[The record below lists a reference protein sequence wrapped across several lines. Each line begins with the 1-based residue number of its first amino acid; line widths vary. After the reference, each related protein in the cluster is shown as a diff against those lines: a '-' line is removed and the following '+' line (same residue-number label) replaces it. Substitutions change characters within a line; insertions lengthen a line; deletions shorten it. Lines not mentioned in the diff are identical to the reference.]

1 MAVINGTTML
11 LILDGVRIGA
21 TTSATLNINVDTPE
35 ATNKD
40 SAGWGASINGVRS
53 WDVSFDGFHDPAGTM
68 STEQIYDYI
77 SARDASIYMEFATI
91 DGTGGGEL
99 YRGAVLVTSL
109 SITADMEA
117 PVTISGS
124 LKGTGALSKGTVTAS

>member
-11 LILDGVRIGA
+11 LLLDGVRIGA

-35 ATNKD
+35 STNKD
-40 SAGWGASINGVRS
+40 SAGWASHIQGVRS
-53 WDVSFDGFHDPAGTM
+53 WDVSFDGFHDPAGTL
-68 STEQIYDYI
+68 STEQLYDEI
-77 SARDASIYMEFATI
+77 NERDATIICELATI

-99 YRGAVLVTSL
+99 YKGTVSVTSL

-117 PVTISGS
+117 PVTISGT
-124 LKGTGALSKGTVTAS
+124 LQGNGALSKGTVASS